1 MIDLEFI
8 DRGGA
13 LMIPIALASVGGLT
27 VFLVRWWAT
36 RRQAAVPRG
45 LFRALTSLIED
56 GEFAQA
62 RALAQ
67 DQDSALA
74 HVVLGALRHRGRSR
88 AHLKETLEETIEQEL
103 AHLERRTTALSV
115 VATITP
121 LLGLLGTVTGMIKV
135 FRDVA
140 GHVDPDISI
149 LAGGIW
155 EALIT
160 TAAGLSVAIP
170 AFALHRLLL
179 SRIDHVAAEL
189 AAQGIAMIDLLDP
202 ARPGSPQ
209 ETGD

>member
-8 DRGGA
+8 DKGGA
-13 LMIPIALASVGGLT
+13 LMIPIALASVVGLT
-27 VFLVRWWAT
+27 IFFERWWAT
-36 RRQAAVPRG
+36 RSQTAVPRG
-45 LFRALTSLIED
+45 LFRALSSLIED

-62 RALAQ
+62 RALAK

-74 HVVLGALRHRGRSR
+74 RIVAVALRHRGRSR
-88 AHLKETLEETIEQEL
+88 SHLKETLEETVEQEL
-103 AHLERRTTALSV
+103 ANLERRTTALSV

-160 TAAGLSVAIP
+160 TAAGLTVAIP
-170 AFALHRLLL
+170 AFALHRTLL
-179 SRIDHVAAEL
+179 SRIDHIASEL
-189 AAQGIAMIDLLDP
+189 AGQGIAIIDLLDP
-202 ARPGSPQ
+202 GEGESSGDGS
-209 ETGD
+209 

>member
-13 LMIPIALASVGGLT
+13 LMIPIALASLVGLT
-27 VFLVRWWAT
+27 VFLERWCAT
-36 RRQAAVPRG
+36 RREAAVPRG

-56 GEFAQA
+56 EEYAQA

-88 AHLKETLEETIEQEL
+88 GHLKETLEETIEQEL
-103 AHLERRTTALSV
+103 AILERRTSALSV

-160 TAAGLSVAIP
+160 TAAGLTVAIP

-179 SRIDHVAAEL
+179 SRIDRIAADL
-189 AAQGIAMIDLLDP
+189 AAQGIAVIDLLDP
-202 ARPGSPQ
+202 GTSEPSDEAG
-209 ETGD
+209 E